1 MFVILSLVI
10 GSLFAAGVYLIL
22 RRSMV
27 KLLFGLLLL
36 GHGANLLIFTAGGLR
51 VAAPPLVPTGLGAP
65 HAGHADPVPQALV
78 LTAIVIG
85 FAVVA
90 FAAVLV
96 KRAYG
101 ALGSDDMAEL
111 ERGGLA

>member
-1 MFVILSLVI
+1 MFGLLAVVV
-10 GSLFAAGVYLIL
+10 GCLFAAGVYLIL
-22 RRSMV
+22 RRSAV
-27 KLLFGLLLL
+27 KLVFGLILL

-51 VAAPPLVPTGLGAP
+51 EGAPPLVPAAMTAP
-65 HAGHADPVPQALV
+65 APGHADPIPQALV

-96 KRAYG
+96 KRVCRV
-101 ALGSDDMAEL
+101 LGNDDLMAMNEDD
-111 ERGGLA
+111 A